1 MPLFLHLPFSD
12 IFAKKIVVTMVRCII
27 HCADIHI
34 RPYQRMS
41 EYAEQMETFVGKC
54 SEIASGYDRDEVR
67 ILICGDILHNKNQLS
82 PELIVFVSYFLRRL
96 EEIATVLVIAGNHD
110 LIVNNMSRT
119 DSISAIFDTADF
131 RDCKFLDRMLGY
143 ESGCVEDD
151 NIVWALY
158 SIYDGFKRPDIE
170 TLDRDGKVVVG
181 LFHGAVNGVTL
192 NNGTVM
198 DEGID
203 GSVFAGCDVV
213 MAGDIHKRQ
222 TIRYG
227 GVDVVYSG
235 SLVQQTFG
243 ETVTQHGFVVW
254 KVEEM
259 TMDYVDLPNEYG
271 MYDLEIRQ
279 IEDIDNDKERLIN
292 L

>member
-1 MPLFLHLPFSD
+1 
-12 IFAKKIVVTMVRCII
+12 MVKLII

-34 RPYQRMS
+34 RPYQRLS
-41 EYAEQMETFVGKC
+41 EYALQMERFVGRC
-54 SEIASGYDRDEVR
+54 AEMAEQYEREEVR
-67 ILICGDILHNKNQLS
+67 ILICGDILHNKNNLS

-96 EEIATVLVIAGNHD
+96 EEIATVIVIAGNHD
-110 LIVNNMSRT
+110 LIVNNSTRT
-119 DSISAIFDTADF
+119 DSISAIFDTARF
-131 RDCKFLDRMLGY
+131 EDCKFLDGMLEY

-151 NIVWALY
+151 NVIWALY
-158 SIYDGFKRPDIE
+158 SIYDGFRRPDIE
-170 TLDRDGKVVVG
+170 SLDREGKVVIG

-198 DEGID
+198 DGGIE
-203 GSVFAGCDVV
+203 GSVFEGCDVV

-222 TIRYG
+222 SLRYG
-227 GVDVVYSG
+227 GVEVVYSG

-243 ETVTQHGFVVW
+243 ETVSQHGFVKWDVGDLSM
-254 KVEEM
+254 EF
-259 TMDYVDLPNEYG
+259 VDLPNDFS
-271 MYDLEIRQ
+271 MFDLEIKE